1 MGSIALLLAA
11 AIGSAAPASAQSSGS
26 AGTSSLLAS
35 PGSWPTTGALTGT
48 TALGLDPSAVYLNPA
63 GLANQDERTFLV
75 HHGLLQ
81 FDTVWDLAAVAYP
94 IPGLGAAGLG
104 LARIGASGI
113 EAYDSANQPLGTI
126 GYSET
131 SIAVSVARRVYGPIG
146 AGVTFKVLSQSLG
159 AVSAAAPSLDLGAV
173 YRPDA
178 LRGGQVGVS
187 VQNVVAGSLDLGGP
201 ASSLARSFRLGLASP
216 EWRFGHLMAGRAV
229 ADIARE
235 GVMKTR
241 FGVEAT
247 RLGIGS
253 VRAGLDRGRPLF
265 GFGINWRRYGLD
277 VALAQGEIE
286 ATKQV
291 ALHVAWGEPLS
302 QYEERRRA
310 EYAKAAEDSV
320 RARRAG
326 SVVRD
331 RAKAEEAEASGDWE
345 RALLLWEI
353 LLHERPDEKTY
364 EARAAAA
371 RVAIQARAK
380 QEVEAESV
388 RRVATAIASMTRAS
402 LRRGDVEEATGIW
415 RGFAPPGQAPAGVAP
430 ESLAALEGE
439 IQLARDRAA
448 ARAVARADSL
458 RLAGRVFDAAE
469 QAALALRLKPDDP
482 RAQAVWAQLQVLVHK
497 SADTA
502 ATLGRKLETL
512 TAVHE
517 ASQAFNE
524 GRYTDAQTA
533 VRRALALEP
542 ANVEARAWRDRIER
556 RLSTPKPE
564 IDARIKQLY
573 IKGMEAFSSGDYRE
587 ALRNWEQILVLDPL
601 NESARRNVLEARE
614 RMKSEASR

>member
-1 MGSIALLLAA
+1 MKVLRALSIMLLLAA
-11 AIGSAAPASAQSSGS
+11 PGTLCLPASASAQSSGA
-26 AGTSSLLAS
+26 AGTTNLLAS

-81 FDTVWDLAAVAYP
+81 FDTAWDLAAVAYP

-104 LARIGASGI
+104 LARVGSSGI

-131 SIAVSVARRVYGPIG
+131 SIAVSVARSVYGPIG
-146 AGVTFKVLSQSLG
+146 AGITFKVLSQSLG
-159 AVSAAAPSLDLGAV
+159 DASAAAPSLDLGAV
-173 YRPDA
+173 YRPGV
-178 LRGGQVGVS
+178 LRGGQIGLS

-201 ASSLARSFRLGLASP
+201 TSSLGRSFRLGLASP
-216 EWRFGHLMAGRAV
+216 EWRFGRLMAARAV

-241 FGVEAT
+241 LGVEAT

-253 VRAGLDRGRPLF
+253 ARVGLDRGRPLF

-286 ATKQV
+286 ATKQL

-320 RARRAG
+320 RARRSG
-326 SVVRD
+326 LVDRE

-353 LLHERPDEKTY
+353 LLRERPDEKAF

-371 RVAIQARAK
+371 RVEIQARAK
-380 QEVEAESV
+380 REVEAESA
-388 RRVATAIASMTRAS
+388 RRVASTIASMTRAS
-402 LRRGDVEEATGIW
+402 LKRGDVEEATGIW
-415 RGFAPPGQAPAGVAP
+415 RGFAPPGSPPAGVAP
-430 ESLAALEGE
+430 ESLAALEAE
-439 IQLARDRAA
+439 LSSARQRAA
-448 ARAVARADSL
+448 GRAVARADSL

-469 QAALALRLKPDDP
+469 QAAFALRLKPNDP
-482 RAQAVWAQLQVLVHK
+482 QAQAV
-497 SADTA
+497 
-502 ATLGRKLETL
+502 
-512 TAVHE
+512 
-517 ASQAFNE
+517 
-524 GRYTDAQTA
+524 
-533 VRRALALEP
+533 
-542 ANVEARAWRDRIER
+542 
-556 RLSTPKPE
+556 
-564 IDARIKQLY
+564 
-573 IKGMEAFSSGDYRE
+573 
-587 ALRNWEQILVLDPL
+587 
-601 NESARRNVLEARE
+601 
-614 RMKSEASR
+614 